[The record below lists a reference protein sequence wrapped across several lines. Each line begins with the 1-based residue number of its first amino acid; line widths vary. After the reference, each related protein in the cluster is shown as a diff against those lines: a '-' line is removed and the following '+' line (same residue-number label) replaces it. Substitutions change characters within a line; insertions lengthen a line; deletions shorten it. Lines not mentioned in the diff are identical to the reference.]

1 VPEAGQADI
10 IGRVRGLDMNR
21 GKRRAAF
28 IGTVREVRHR
38 PPASVKLHI
47 GELVLHGVKSSDR
60 HRVGEFMRAE
70 LESKIASN
78 TLPANWDHSINSRSL
93 DAGNVRLPSGSNAR
107 AFGHSIARAV
117 YGALQR

>member
-1 VPEAGQADI
+1 
-10 IGRVRGLDMNR
+10 MT
-21 GKRRAAF
+21 RRDRRSAF
-28 IGTVREVRHR
+28 IATVRNVRR
-38 PPASVKLHI
+38 LSRASVSLHI

-60 HRVGEFMRAE
+60 HRIGEFMRAE

-78 TLPANWDHSINSRSL
+78 TLPANWDHSIKSGAV
-93 DAGNVRLPSGSNAR
+93 DAGNLGIPSGSNAR